1 MRTVHTG
8 NTVVRGSCYAALPF
22 WYASNTK
29 ALLLLANEGK
39 LSLKHTNNVP
49 GNPLS
54 IAEQLLFLKEGIKKK
69 SKKIGKEG
77 VVKPGK
83 PFSCLS
89 KRSQLPFQGWW
100 KSNIE
105 LKNVNLYLESF
116 NKSKSAQTSW
126 LFPALVLWRNSDFGW
141 QPDTIWNSQDI
152 TPWELKVDKS

>member
-54 IAEQLLFLKEGIKKK
+54 IAEQLLFLKEGIKKIQK
-69 SKKIGKEG
+69 DRQRGCSETRQTFQLFIKALTAPISRL
-77 VVKPGK
+77 VKVK
-83 PFSCLS
+83 
-89 KRSQLPFQGWW
+89 
-100 KSNIE
+100 
-105 LKNVNLYLESF
+105 Y
-116 NKSKSAQTSW
+116 
-126 LFPALVLWRNSDFGW
+126 
-141 QPDTIWNSQDI
+141 
-152 TPWELKVDKS
+152 